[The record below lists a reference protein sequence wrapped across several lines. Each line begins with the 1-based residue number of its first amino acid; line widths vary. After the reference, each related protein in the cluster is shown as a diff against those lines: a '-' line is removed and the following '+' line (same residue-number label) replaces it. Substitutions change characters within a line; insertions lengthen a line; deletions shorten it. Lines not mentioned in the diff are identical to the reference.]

1 MNDLKTIGK
10 IVRHIRKS
18 NKMRTQE
25 SFAELIDS
33 SVETVSNIER
43 GLVLISTKTLAS
55 IAENCNTST
64 DHILGISNSSNKE
77 DP

>member
-1 MNDLKTIGK
+1 MNDLKTIGN
-10 IVRHIRKS
+10 IVKEIRKS
-18 NKMRTQE
+18 SKMNTQE

-55 IAENCNTST
+55 IAENCSTSA
-64 DHILGISNSSNKE
+64 DHILGISPKSENKK
-77 DP
+77 

>member
-1 MNDLKTIGK
+1 MNDLKTIGN
-10 IVRHIRKS
+10 IVRGIRKS
-18 NKMRTQE
+18 SKMNTQE
-25 SFAELIDS
+25 SFAELIDA

-64 DHILGISNSSNKE
+64 DHILGISKESSKRNT
-77 DP
+77 